1 MSTKGTHVQLG
12 EMASLESGFPFPHV
26 LSLEPHTRWLL
37 ELLRD
42 AKHSA
47 ALVFHRKT
55 EGLVSVIA
63 GAPSHPGVQ
72 ESLFLSRTLSCHTAL
87 LPASLGGLIN
97 MHVQIHACSPAGV
110 SPRKLSLC
118 RDSVLQCLP
127 RGQTRLL
134 LQLKQFCLFSESKIP
149 PVFQLDVLTLQIS
162 PSGKAFQSKSCQ

>member
-12 EMASLESGFPFPHV
+12 EMASLESRFPFPHV

-47 ALVFHRKT
+47 ALVFPRKT

-97 MHVQIHACSPAGV
+97 MHVQIFVQTYAFLRLGETA
-110 SPRKLSLC
+110 KLFKVVAS
-118 RDSVLQCLP
+118 R
-127 RGQTRLL
+127 
-134 LQLKQFCLFSESKIP
+134 FFSI
-149 PVFQLDVLTLQIS
+149 L
-162 PSGKAFQSKSCQ
+162 